1 MEELSFSK
9 GDIAYYV
16 RVATEEILKLKIRTV
31 DEDCVIG
38 VNEKGYSYPVYKK
51 DFGVLLY
58 KDRGYALEYLKNKL

>member
-16 RVATEEILKLKIRTV
+16 REATEEIVKLKIRTV
-31 DEDCVIG
+31 ANDHVVGISD
-38 VNEKGYSYPVYKK
+38 KGYSHLIFNKN
-51 DFGVLLY
+51 FGVLLY

>member
-1 MEELSFSK
+1 MEELSFKK
-9 GDIAYYV
+9 GDIVYYV
-16 RVATEEILKLKIRTV
+16 RTATEEILKLKIRTV
-31 DEDCVIG
+31 DEDSVIG